1 MDYPF
6 NLLLKNDFNNKNI
19 NENEYLVIKNL
30 IQLIKSNIALYFFS
44 ILFRNADNTFCCK
57 IDYNVY

>member
-30 IQLIKSNIALYFFS
+30 IQLIKSNITLYFFN

>member
-30 IQLIKSNIALYFFS
+30 IQLIKSNITLYFFN
-44 ILFRNADNTFCCK
+44 ILFRNANNTFCCK

>member
-30 IQLIKSNIALYFFS
+30 IQLIKSNITLYYFN